1 MRHKFRL
8 GRGARLLPVLGTT
21 LALAA
26 IPSVASASSTGSL
39 PDPQNGNV
47 PYLAWNGEQVRME
60 RCVSL
65 PETAD
70 LANAKVDVGK
80 LQASF
85 ITEAWTGNSG
95 NITPTADPNSVQLF
109 FTNNYNN
116 GPAICAEGD
125 IVSLYSGLA
134 SVELNVTGD
143 PASIDDLGFGTNTQV
158 FSTQILV
165 AWMDLQQPTVNEMS
179 ASNFGDSGDAGNTIG
194 DPTGTGSY
202 QAGDPNGYVDVHV
215 TGSLPTAGFRGLPS
229 TLTLPNDWSTMA
241 NDLAESSDT
250 SSGLPATAYWD
261 TSGDSNDTIGNV
273 PNEGCLPLPA
283 EFSGL
288 PVEMPSTTAPDSNYL
303 SAIPQANNDNVDNC
317 AGGAG
322 SQDGPF
328 STVFGTLSGAGT
340 SVGPFDPVDAT
351 DTDLPD
357 GNVNA
362 QDAPMPAALVNV
374 SIDPNSGTPTSIDG
388 VGSLTAANKQLT
400 YSRDFTSNASLEH
413 NLYAP
418 FYDAYIPATAR
429 PGGVSSGIDGALNTQ
444 DFPGFSGIPSHEYH
458 FWDTFNPTNGTAS
471 STSCLRYSSDS
482 NPENRSDPNN
492 QYYQTPSGQTAV
504 TVYTDQNGE
513 AQVQYDPGT
522 GFYFNNLGI
531 TPDGDNGCDLQTLTD
546 NHKPI
551 GTSTLG
557 ITANYPYKE
566 GPNDPTTP
574 VALTK
579 TVYSAWSKTLTSFP
593 KAAGSTN
600 NPADADAMIVVAHAQ
615 DIDGSPFQGETV
627 CFTAGNGAQGLLWYD
642 GTVLQSDGSTL
653 SFADTTSVP
662 DPKGGSFGR
671 VCVTTDENGNAA
683 VEVDDSTPG
692 ANVDVLADF
701 TNEGILRDLPVTFG
715 SSGSGPNPIPGGT
728 SPNVVTT
735 ISPANG
741 NATPSVATVKSIAP
755 ALVKAVTH
763 KRTAKYS
770 LVMARVMRSHGR
782 RYLALRIR
790 SAHRSR
796 IHIVVRYVSTR
807 GHHKRSERITVTT
820 NRLVKIRLAKTIGR
834 LRSVHLG

>member
-1 MRHKFRL
+1 MRHWFRP
-8 GRGARLLPVLGTT
+8 GRGARLLPVLGTM
-21 LALAA
+21 LGLAA
-26 IPSVASASSTGSL
+26 LPSVASASNAGTL
-39 PDPQNGNV
+39 PDPQNGNA

-65 PETAD
+65 LGTAD

-95 NITPTADPNSVQLF
+95 NITPGADPNSVQLF
-109 FTNNYNN
+109 FTDNYNN

-143 PASIDDLGFGTNTQV
+143 PGSIDDLGFGTNTQV

-165 AWMDLQQPTVNEMS
+165 AWMDLQQPTVKEM
-179 ASNFGDSGDAGNTIG
+179 AAKDFGDLTDAANTIG
-194 DPTGTGSY
+194 DPNGTGTY
-202 QAGDPNGYVDVHV
+202 QAGDPNGYVGVHV
-215 TGSLPTAGFRGLPS
+215 TGTLPTDGFRGLPS

-273 PNEGCLPLPA
+273 PNPGCLPLPA
-283 EFSGL
+283 QFAGL
-288 PVEMPSTTAPDSNYL
+288 PAEMPSTTAPDSNYL

-317 AGGAG
+317 AGGDN

-328 STVFGTLSGAGT
+328 STVFGTLSGDGT

-357 GNVNA
+357 GNVNS
-362 QDAPMPAALVNV
+362 QDAPMPAALVKVAIN
-374 SIDPNSGTPTSIDG
+374 PNSGTSTSIDG
-388 VGSLTAANKQLT
+388 VGSLSAADKQLT
-400 YSRDFTSNASLEH
+400 YSRDFTGNASLEH

-429 PGGVSSGIDGALNTQ
+429 PGGVSSGIDGALDTQ
-444 DFPGFSGIPSHEYH
+444 DFPGFSGTSHKYH
-458 FWDTFNPTNGTAS
+458 FWNTFNPTNETAS
-471 STSCLRYSSDS
+471 PTSCLRYSSDS
-482 NPENRSDPNN
+482 NPENRSDPGNM
-492 QYYQTPSGQTAV
+492 YYQTPSGQTAV

-513 AQVQYDPGT
+513 AQVQYEPGK
-522 GFYFNNLGI
+522 GFFFNNLGI
-531 TPDGDNGCDLQTLTD
+531 TPDGDNGCDLQSRYGKDL
-546 NHKPI
+546 
-551 GTSTLG
+551 GTSTLS

-574 VALTK
+574 VTLTK
-579 TVYSAWSKTLTSFP
+579 HVTSGWSKTLTSFP

-600 NPADADAMIVVAHAQ
+600 NPFDADAMIVVAHAQ

-642 GTVLQSDGSTL
+642 GTVLQADGSTL
-653 SFADTTSVP
+653 SFANTTSVS
-662 DPKGGSFGR
+662 DPKNGFGR
-671 VCVTTDENGNAA
+671 VCVTTDQNGNAA
-683 VEVDDSTPG
+683 VEVNDSTPG

-701 TNEGILRDLPVTFG
+701 TNEGILRDLPVVFG
-715 SSGSGPNPIPGGT
+715 SAGSGPNPIPGGT
-728 SPNVVTT
+728 TQTSSVSQT
-735 ISPANG
+735 ISSTNG

-763 KRTAKYS
+763 KRPAKYS
-770 LVMARVMRSHGR
+770 LVMAHVVRSHGT

-796 IHIVVRYVSTR
+796 IHIVVRYVSTK
-807 GHHKRSERITVTT
+807 GHHMRSERITVTT
-820 NRLVKIRLAKTIGR
+820 NRLVKIRLAKTVGR